1 MSLAERIEAMREE
14 AQKLTNEIKNIKE
27 QKKTDSMSA
36 YVKEGNLSTKTLI
49 KPKKRNTLKGHF
61 GKVYAL
67 HWCAAPDKRQ
77 NLLSASQDGKLILW
91 NARIGTKKAAI
102 PLRSSWVM
110 ACALE
115 PTKGCYVASGGLDN
129 LVTIHD
135 MGAAEGG
142 SAPHNKRGAEL
153 AMHDGYVSCARFLN
167 ESRLLSCSG
176 DSTAILWDLDSS
188 VMITKWKDHGGDVM
202 SISVCPNDD
211 NLFVSG
217 ACDTAARIF
226 DRREEGGCVMKFEG
240 HESDINSVAWM
251 PDGKSFISGSDDS
264 TVRLFD
270 VRSYQEIEQ
279 FTDSSI
285 LCGITSVDPSKSG
298 RIIFAGYDDYSC
310 NGWDTLTADRP
321 HNLVGH
327 ENRVSCLGVQ
337 HDGGAVA
344 TGSWDTQL
352 MTWA

>member
-1 MSLAERIEAMREE
+1 MSLAERIESMRAE
-14 AQKLTNEIKNIKE
+14 ANKLTAEIKSIKE
-27 QKKTDSMSA
+27 EKSTVTLSQ
-36 YVKEGNLSTKTLI
+36 YVSNGEAPKGLV
-49 KPKKRNTLKGHF
+49 KPKKRATLKGHF

-67 HWCAAPDKRQ
+67 HWCAANEKRQ

-115 PTKGCYVASGGLDN
+115 PTKGCFVASGGLDN

-142 SAPHNKRGAEL
+142 SPNKRGAEL
-153 AMHDGYVSCARFLN
+153 AMHDGYVSCARFLS

-176 DSTAILWDLDSS
+176 DSTAILWDLDTS
-188 VMITKWKDHGGDVM
+188 VMINKWKDHGGDVM
-202 SISVCPNDD
+202 SISICPKDE
-211 NLFVSG
+211 NLFVSD

-226 DRREEGGCVMKFEG
+226 DLREDTGCTMKFEG

-270 VRSYQEIEQ
+270 IRSYQEVEQ
-279 FTDSSI
+279 YTDSSI
-285 LCGITSVDPSKSG
+285 LCGITSVDPTKSG

-310 NGWDTLTADRP
+310 NGWDTLTAEKP
-321 HNLVGH
+321 HQLMGH